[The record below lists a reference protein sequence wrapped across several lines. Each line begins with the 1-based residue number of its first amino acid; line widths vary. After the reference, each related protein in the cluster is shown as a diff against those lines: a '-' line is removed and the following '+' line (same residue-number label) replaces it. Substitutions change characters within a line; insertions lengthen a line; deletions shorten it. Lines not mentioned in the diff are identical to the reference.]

1 MNSKQEIERQM
12 TQQFERDER
21 MMILVFVQWCINN
34 DLDPVALYTRAY
46 PQQADNVELR
56 EALKIAVTK
65 EEAGPIGE
73 HIVLGML
80 AAYNN
85 DDLAAVVTEEIA
97 RLKK

>member
-1 MNSKQEIERQM
+1 MNRQEMERQM
-12 TQQFERDER
+12 VEQFERDER
-21 MMILVFVQWCINN
+21 MMILVFAQWCINY

-56 EALKIAVTK
+56 EALKIVVPK

-85 DDLAAVVTEEIA
+85 DELAAVVTEEIA
-97 RLKK
+97 KLKK

>member
-1 MNSKQEIERQM
+1 MNRQEMERQM
-12 TQQFERDER
+12 VEQFERDER
-21 MMILVFVQWCINN
+21 MMILVFAQWCINH

-56 EALKIAVTK
+56 EALKIAVPK

-85 DDLAAVVTEEIA
+85 DELAAVVTEEIA
-97 RLKK
+97 KLKK